1 GLQKIILFKLDSKL
15 LVIVMSEGQLA
26 PKAFGERRSN
36 PLIMEKKRNP
46 KYHLANN
53 FFPAEPLVELCVISG
68 KALSLR

>member
-1 GLQKIILFKLDSKL
+1 MFKLPSKL
-15 LVIVMSEGQLA
+15 LVIGMSEVHLA
-26 PKAFGERRSN
+26 SKAFGERRSH

-53 FFPAEPLVELCVISG
+53 FFPAEPLVELCIISG